1 MKQPTVKT
9 VLAIFVVFF
18 GMAAMVFVSLEDMV
32 LGALIGIVSSVMQYF
47 FGSSS
52 GSAKKDD
59 TITDMARK
67 ENPEVGV
74 IKEVI
79 IENVTEAK

>member
-32 LGALIGIVSSVMQYF
+32 LGALIGIVSQVMQFF

-59 TITDMARK
+59 TITNMARK